1 MLKFAN
7 RWILGLLL
15 LGLCTGAASAQTR
28 IGTIDLRKAFDNYW
42 KKKQAEANLKS
53 EKDDV
58 DKELKS
64 QLDDLKKAKE
74 AYQKLLNDAN
84 DQAVSSEERE
94 KRKKLAEDKL
104 KQAKDI
110 EDTAVQY
117 ERQQNTVLN
126 EKRQRVRDNLISEI
140 RNIVNAK
147 AREHG
152 FTMVFD
158 TAAETVNGT
167 PVMLY
172 NTTDADITDE
182 VLKELNAAAPATDIA
197 KPDEKRDEKSG
208 KKDQKKK

>member
-1 MLKFAN
+1 MINVLK

-15 LGLCTGAASAQTR
+15 LGVLTGAASAQTR

-42 KKKQAEANLKS
+42 KKKQAEATLKN
-53 EKDDV
+53 EKDEV

-84 DQAVSSEERE
+84 DQAVSAEERE

-126 EKRQRVRDNLISEI
+126 EKRQRVRDNLITEI
-140 RNIVNAK
+140 RNIVNGK
-147 AREHG
+147 ARERG
-152 FTMVFD
+152 FTMVVD

-167 PVMLY
+167 PFVLF
-172 NTTDADITDE
+172 NNSDNDITEE
-182 VLKELNAAAPATDIA
+182 VLKQLNAAAPVVDTPR
-197 KPDEKRDEKSG
+197 PDEKKDD
-208 KKDQKKK
+208 KKDQKKDKK